1 MGDGKDSVRP
11 PWNPSTASTS
21 SPRSSTPPKLAS
33 RPSSIKAKVSYL
45 PLKKMFPRQTQD
57 SENCPKP
64 PAASFST
71 ATLRGEMLTLPT
83 TMLTTSLTPTP
94 ESAAWFPWNTPLSFG
109 PINQSDSLEDPPSS
123 LGLHSPIAPRPPTPF
138 VHAAKGKNPVRF
150 FSSRSPSDDASEAS
164 PNFSETATSSSSSE
178 HASLE
183 TMGGSYSSVSAAY
196 SLYSNGIPSLPPPP
210 SSWPGSSPY
219 SNFSSQDSARLR
231 RSPAMS
237 QYLKM
242 MRRQNAQMARAVM
255 QETVPNLFA
264 TCSDLTHDLWYEMSR
279 ARTATSATQRNMTV
293 PPEPNPDDIQE
304 RADEALPNSEGGRS
318 EKWTYEDSKDN
329 QMATGDQT
337 EQTMPQDATSL
348 GVFLSTENIVCAQDL
363 GSREVGDTDRALFD
377 SLDESSLRDNETFHN
392 KADARVGIGLGKS
405 LAPPPGPLACS
416 WSPKVGFSS
425 SPQEQSHIRTDPI
438 STSPSG
444 DLYNTGGRK
453 RKRDSRSEYKRV
465 AFVKDQGHPLAS
477 VTIQSMKERDSDIDV
492 VTKSNEESP
501 EGENRPRVTAS
512 SEQKAYAAENI
523 EHPLEDET
531 HPSDH
536 ARIFSV
542 SQGQMKETSTSTG
555 YSISAARIPFW
566 NDTISENIH
575 RWMEC
580 GVHARVFVQSLPHSP
595 SAGLD
600 RSLSTPGS
608 SPESL
613 PPSTLPTPSG
623 KYQFS
628 GEKLANAS
636 SSADPQAPLIA
647 QQHAQFMPSYMRTK
661 MTEELSAMTKSGIDI
676 LNSIEKYQATRSELI
691 FKLYQQRMALE
702 EYSRFQDPA
711 DRRNM
716 NKRDMAVNYVRELEQ
731 QAQFLDHRHLCCLWL
746 CVLEMPSSI
755 AGLHRLLRLA
765 LSPAWV
771 HNAL

>member
-1 MGDGKDSVRP
+1 
-11 PWNPSTASTS
+11 
-21 SPRSSTPPKLAS
+21 
-33 RPSSIKAKVSYL
+33 
-45 PLKKMFPRQTQD
+45 
-57 SENCPKP
+57 
-64 PAASFST
+64 
-71 ATLRGEMLTLPT
+71 
-83 TMLTTSLTPTP
+83 
-94 ESAAWFPWNTPLSFG
+94 
-109 PINQSDSLEDPPSS
+109 
-123 LGLHSPIAPRPPTPF
+123 
-138 VHAAKGKNPVRF
+138 
-150 FSSRSPSDDASEAS
+150 
-164 PNFSETATSSSSSE
+164 
-178 HASLE
+178 
-183 TMGGSYSSVSAAY
+183 
-196 SLYSNGIPSLPPPP
+196 
-210 SSWPGSSPY
+210 
-219 SNFSSQDSARLR
+219 
-231 RSPAMS
+231 
-237 QYLKM
+237 
-242 MRRQNAQMARAVM
+242 
-255 QETVPNLFA
+255 
-264 TCSDLTHDLWYEMSR
+264 
-279 ARTATSATQRNMTV
+279 MTV

-392 KADARVGIGLGKS
+392 KADAR
-405 LAPPPGPLACS
+405 
-416 WSPKVGFSS
+416 
-425 SPQEQSHIRTDPI
+425 
-438 STSPSG
+438 
-444 DLYNTGGRK
+444 
-453 RKRDSRSEYKRV
+453 
-465 AFVKDQGHPLAS
+465 
-477 VTIQSMKERDSDIDV
+477 ERDSDIDV

-771 HNAL
+771 HNA